1 MKNENLKN
9 AIVKAVEE
17 VLDSLNIAETELKQ
31 NSISI
36 TNSKDIHFEVAFDSS
51 GIASEGAVKFS
62 ITASEMIDPEKIKKN
77 LRSVHN
83 ITK

>member
-17 VLDSLNIAETELKQ
+17 VLDSVNHAETELKQ

-36 TNSKDIHFEVAFDSS
+36 TNSKDIHFEVAFDAS
-51 GIASEGAVKFS
+51 GIVSEGVVKFS
-62 ITASEMIDPEKIKKN
+62 ITASKIVKNDTKKISGMI
-77 LRSVHN
+77 
-83 ITK
+83 